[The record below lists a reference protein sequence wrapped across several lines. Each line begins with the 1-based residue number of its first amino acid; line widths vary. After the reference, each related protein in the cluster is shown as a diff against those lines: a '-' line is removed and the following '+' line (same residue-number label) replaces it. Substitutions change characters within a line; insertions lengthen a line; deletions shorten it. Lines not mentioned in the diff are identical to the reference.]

1 MWEKYVRKIIPLVVA
16 GATTFAL
23 SGGALAYAGLDHDVT
38 LSVDGQAREV
48 SSTAGTVGELLEAQD
63 IKVGEHDVVAPAP
76 TTDLADGTRVAVQF
90 GRPVT
95 FSVDGKPQ
103 TIWTTATEVGQA
115 IGALGLNTTG
125 ADLSTSR
132 STPIGRQG
140 LTVDVATPK
149 KVVLTA
155 AGKKRE
161 VTTTATTVGALLS
174 EQKVKVDGDDKLSV
188 PASTALTDGAKV
200 RWTKVDVSTAKKKS
214 AVAFDVVRKK
224 SSKLTKGTTK
234 VQTRGVKGTRVTTYK
249 VVEHDGKEDSR
260 SKTGSKVT
268 RKPVNQVLLVGTKA
282 PASSGGSSSING
294 GVWDRIAK
302 CESGGNWSINTG
314 NGYYGGLQFS
324 LPTWRSVGGSGL
336 PSEASKA
343 EQISRATK
351 LQQRSGW
358 GQWSCAGAR

>member
-1 MWEKYVRKIIPLVVA
+1 VRKIIPLVVA

-48 SSTAGTVGELLEAQD
+48 SSTAGTVGELLKAQN
-63 IKVGEHDVVAPAP
+63 IQVGEHDVVAPAA

-115 IGALGLNTTG
+115 IGALGLDTT
-125 ADLSTSR
+125 AANLSTSR

-155 AGKKRE
+155 AGKKRA
-161 VTTTATTVGALLS
+161 VTTTAPTVGALLT
-174 EQKVKVDGDDKLSV
+174 EQKVKVDSNDKLNV
-188 PASTALTDGAKV
+188 AATTRLTDGAKV
-200 RWTKVDVSTAKKKS
+200 RWTKVDVRSTSKKS
-214 AVAFDVVRKK
+214 TVSYDVVRKK

-234 VQTRGVKGTRVTTYK
+234 VQKRGSNGTRVTTYK
-249 VVEHDGKEDSR
+249 VVEYDGKQHSR
-260 SKTGSKVT
+260 DKTGSKVT
-268 RKPVNQVLLVGTKA
+268 RKPVSQVLLVGTKA
-282 PASSGGSSSING
+282 PASSSGGGSNTANS
-294 GVWDRIAK
+294 GVWDRIAR

-336 PSEASKA
+336 PSQASKA
-343 EQISRATK
+343 EQITRANI
-351 LQQRSGW
+351 LQKRSGW

>member
-1 MWEKYVRKIIPLVVA
+1 MRKIIPLVVA

-48 SSTAGTVGELLEAQD
+48 SSTAGTVGELLEAQH
-63 IKVGEHDVVAPAP
+63 IQVGEHDVVAPAP

-95 FSVDGKPQ
+95 FSVDGSPQ

-115 IGALGLNTTG
+115 IGALGLDTTA

-161 VTTTATTVGALLS
+161 LTTTAPTVAALLT
-174 EQKVKVDGDDKLSV
+174 EQKVKVDGNDKLSAA
-188 PASTALTDGAKV
+188 ASTRLTDGAKI
-200 RWTKVDVSTAKKKS
+200 RYTRVDVHSASKKS
-214 AVAFDVVRKK
+214 AVTYDVVRKK

-234 VQTRGVKGTRVTTYK
+234 VQTPGARGTRVTTYK
-249 VVEHDGKEDSR
+249 VVTYDGKEHSR
-260 SKTGSKVT
+260 DKTGSKVT
-268 RKPVNQVLLVGTKA
+268 RKPVTKVLLVGTKA
-282 PASSGGSSSING
+282 PAFSSGGSSTANS
-294 GVWDRIAK
+294 GVWDRIAR

-336 PSEASKA
+336 PSQASKA
-343 EQISRATK
+343 EQISRANA
-351 LQQRSGW
+351 LQKRSGW